1 MGFARIAGLLLSAVG
16 VRLAGA
22 GVGLVLQIVLAR
34 SLTPTEMGGWF
45 LIMSLA
51 SFAGLLISAGYPTL
65 GLGVLARYHARGQLR
80 MADQFMQKAAY
91 DIGKYA
97 LLLALP
103 GIAFLLMAPVSDVS
117 RLAVIAGLMVAPATA
132 IIRLN
137 GSAANAMRRYMLTI
151 VPDFIGKSVLL
162 LGFVA
167 LYVMA
172 TGGLTLDVVA
182 AAFIVLSYLTA
193 WLTGSVLKGHGVTGV
208 GRDTASVRLGR
219 TWASRA
225 APLIVVAMALTAM
238 ADYLTLVAT
247 LLLPKADVALVGI
260 AIRLA
265 ALIGFFTQAS
275 QQFVLRDLAGAV
287 HARDT
292 GQARTLLMRTNIAC
306 VSVIAAALIGFSVFG
321 EWFLA
326 LFGPDYV
333 AAQPVLML
341 LMLAQGIRA
350 TGGINVHL
358 LSMLGGGQAMLGRT
372 CLASA
377 VIILALASL
386 LVPMLGITGIGWA
399 AIAGELVWIA
409 AVAMQTRE
417 RIGWRGDLLAMFSQT
432 NHIGRKPPPAKEA
445 LGDAA

>member
-22 GVGLVLQIVLAR
+22 GVGLVLQILLAR
-34 SLTPTEMGGWF
+34 WLTPAEMGGWF

-51 SFAGLLISAGYPTL
+51 SFAGLLIGAGYPTL
-65 GLGVLARYHARGQLR
+65 GLTVLARYHARGQLG
-80 MADQFMQKAAY
+80 MADQFMHKAAY

-103 GIAFLLMAPVSDVS
+103 AIAFLLMAPVSDVS
-117 RLAVIAGLMVAPATA
+117 RLAVIAGLVVAPATA

-151 VPDFIGKSVLL
+151 VPDFIGKSLLL

-172 TGGLTLDVVA
+172 TGGLTLDIVA
-182 AAFIVLSYLTA
+182 GAFIVLSYLTA
-193 WLTGSVLKGHGVTGV
+193 WLTGKVLKGHGVTGL
-208 GRDTASVRLGR
+208 GSDTPSLRLGR

-265 ALIGFFTQAS
+265 ALVGFFTQAS
-275 QQFVLRDLAGAV
+275 QQFVLRDLAGAL
-287 HARDT
+287 HARDAA
-292 GQARTLLMRTNIAC
+292 QAHTLLMRTNLAC
-306 VSVIAAALIGFSVFG
+306 VGVIAAALIGFAVLG
-321 EWFLA
+321 DWLLA

-350 TGGINVHL
+350 MGGINVHL
-358 LSMLGGGQAMLGRT
+358 LSLGGGQAMLGRT

-386 LVPMLGITGIGWA
+386 LVPMLGINGIGWA

-409 AVAMQTRE
+409 AVAVHTRE
-417 RIGWRGDLLAMFSQT
+417 RIGWRGDFLALFSPR
-432 NHIGRKPPPAKEA
+432 NSIGQKPLPVKTAPGEA
-445 LGDAA
+445 G

>member
-22 GVGLVLQIVLAR
+22 VVGLVLQIVLAR
-34 SLTPTEMGGWF
+34 WLTPTEMGGWF

-65 GLGVLARYHARGQLR
+65 GLAVLARYHARGQHR

-97 LLLALP
+97 LLMALP
-103 GIAFLLMAPVSDVS
+103 AIAFLLMAPVSDVS
-117 RLAVIAGLMVAPATA
+117 RLAVIAGLVVAPAAA

-137 GSAANAMRRYMLTI
+137 GSAANALRRYMLTI

-172 TGGLTLDVVA
+172 TGRLTLDIVA

-193 WLTGSVLKGHGVTGV
+193 WITGKVLKGHGVTGL
-208 GRDTASVRLGR
+208 GRDTSSVRLGK

-225 APLIVVAMALTAM
+225 APLIIVAMALMAM

-275 QQFVLRDLAGAV
+275 QQFVLRDLAGALHV
-287 HARDT
+287 RDA
-292 GQARTLLMRTNIAC
+292 GQARSLLMRTNIAC
-306 VSVIAAALIGFSVFG
+306 VSVIAAALVGFAVLG

-326 LFGPDYV
+326 LFGPGYV

-341 LMLAQGIRA
+341 LMLAQGVRA
-350 TGGINVHL
+350 IGGINVHL
-358 LSMLGGGQAMLGRT
+358 LSLGGGQAMLGRT

-386 LVPMLGITGIGWA
+386 LVPVLGITGIGWA
-399 AIAGELVWIA
+399 AIAGELVWIM
-409 AVAMQTRE
+409 AVAVQTRE
-417 RIGWRGDLLAMFSQT
+417 RIGWRGDFLALFSQD
-432 NHIGRKPPPAKEA
+432 NRIGQKPLPVKAA
-445 LGDAA
+445 MGDAG

>member
-1 MGFARIAGLLLSAVG
+1 VGFARIAGLLLSAVG

-22 GVGLVLQIVLAR
+22 VVGLVLQILLAR
-34 SLTPTEMGGWF
+34 WLTPTEMGGWF

-65 GLGVLARYHARGQLR
+65 GLAVLARYHARGQLR

-97 LLLALP
+97 LLMALP
-103 GIAFLLMAPVSDVS
+103 AIAFLLMAPVSDVS
-117 RLAVIAGLMVAPATA
+117 RLAVIAGLVVAPAAA

-137 GSAANAMRRYMLTI
+137 GSAANALRRYMLTI
-151 VPDFIGKSVLL
+151 VPDFIGKSLLL

-167 LYVMA
+167 LYVVA
-172 TGGLTLDVVA
+172 TGRLTLDVVA

-193 WLTGSVLKGHGVTGV
+193 WITGKVLKGHGVTGL
-208 GRDTASVRLGR
+208 GWDTSSVRLGK

-225 APLIVVAMALTAM
+225 APLIIVAMALMAM

-275 QQFVLRDLAGAV
+275 QQFVLRDLAGALHV
-287 HARDT
+287 RDA

-306 VSVIAAALIGFSVFG
+306 VSVIAAALVGFAVLG
-321 EWFLA
+321 EWFLT
-326 LFGPDYV
+326 LFGPGYV

-341 LMLAQGIRA
+341 LMLAQGVRA
-350 TGGINVHL
+350 IGGINVHL
-358 LSMLGGGQAMLGRT
+358 LSLGGGQAMLGRT

-386 LVPMLGITGIGWA
+386 LVPVLGITGIGWA
-399 AIAGELVWIA
+399 AIAGELVWIV
-409 AVAMQTRE
+409 AVAVQTRE
-417 RIGWRGDLLAMFSQT
+417 RIGWRGDFLALFSQD
-432 NHIGRKPPPAKEA
+432 NRIGQKPLPVKAA
-445 LGDAA
+445 MGDAG

>member
-22 GVGLVLQIVLAR
+22 VVGLVLQILLAR
-34 SLTPTEMGGWF
+34 WLTPTEMGGWF

-65 GLGVLARYHARGQLR
+65 GLAVLARYHARGQLR

-97 LLLALP
+97 LLMALP
-103 GIAFLLMAPVSDVS
+103 AIAFLLMAPVSDVS
-117 RLAVIAGLMVAPATA
+117 RLAVIAGLVVAPAAA

-137 GSAANAMRRYMLTI
+137 GSAANALRRYMLTI
-151 VPDFIGKSVLL
+151 VPDFIGKSLLL

-167 LYVMA
+167 LYVVA
-172 TGGLTLDVVA
+172 TGRLTLDVVA

-193 WLTGSVLKGHGVTGV
+193 WITGKVLKGHGVTGL
-208 GRDTASVRLGR
+208 GWDTSSVRLGK

-225 APLIVVAMALTAM
+225 APLIIVAMALMAM

-275 QQFVLRDLAGAV
+275 QQFVLRDLAGALHV
-287 HARDT
+287 RDA

-306 VSVIAAALIGFSVFG
+306 VSVIAAALVGFAVLG
-321 EWFLA
+321 EWFLT
-326 LFGPDYV
+326 LFGPGYV

-341 LMLAQGIRA
+341 LMLAQGVRA
-350 TGGINVHL
+350 IGGINVHL
-358 LSMLGGGQAMLGRT
+358 LSLGGGQAMLGRT

-386 LVPMLGITGIGWA
+386 LVPVLGITGIGWA
-399 AIAGELVWIA
+399 AIAGELVWIV
-409 AVAMQTRE
+409 AVAVQTRE
-417 RIGWRGDLLAMFSQT
+417 RIGWRGDFLALFSQD
-432 NHIGRKPPPAKEA
+432 NRIGQKPLPVKAA
-445 LGDAA
+445 MGDAG